1 MSLVELSEAT
11 ANFNTSNVIGLGKIG
26 MMYKGVLSNGRP
38 STIKRLHDSQTF
50 EKQFA
55 SELKVLGRVRHK
67 NIVPLLGYCI
77 EGKKKLLVYKY
88 ISNGNLYDWLH
99 ASKGRDKILK

>member
-1 MSLVELSEAT
+1 
-11 ANFNTSNVIGLGKIG
+11 
-26 MMYKGVLSNGRP
+26 MYKGVLSKGRP
-38 STIKRLHDSQTF
+38 SVIKRLHDSQTF

-55 SELKVLGRVRHK
+55 SKLKVLGRVRHK

-77 EGKKKLLVYKY
+77 EGKEKLLVYKY

-99 ASKGRDKILK
+99 AAKGRDKILK